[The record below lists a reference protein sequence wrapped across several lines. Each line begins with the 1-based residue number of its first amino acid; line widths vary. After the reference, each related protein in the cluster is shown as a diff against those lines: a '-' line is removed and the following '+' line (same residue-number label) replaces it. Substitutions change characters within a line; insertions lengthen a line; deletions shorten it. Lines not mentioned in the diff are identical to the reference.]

1 MKKELIATGK
11 TVDMAVAEG
20 CAQLGIAPSGVK
32 VTVLEEAKKG
42 FLGMGATPAKVQI
55 TYNVPAAETATEFLK
70 KLLSDMQLTN
80 TKLSVVEEDDEVRI
94 SISGEEAGVLIGHHG
109 DTLDS
114 LQYLTNLA
122 VNKKDGEDDE
132 RTYTRIIIDIEN
144 YRAKREETLR
154 NLARR
159 TADRVRRTKRS
170 VTLEPMSAQE
180 RRIIHS
186 EIQNIEGITTFS
198 VGQESNRKVVVSL
211 EKKTK
216 A

>member
-1 MKKELIATGK
+1 MKKEFIATGK
-11 TVDMAVAEG
+11 TVDMALAEG
-20 CAQLGIAPSGVK
+20 CAQMGIAPSSVK
-32 VTVLEEAKKG
+32 YTVLEEAKKG
-42 FLGMGATPAKVQI
+42 FLGMGATPAKVKI
-55 TYNVPAAETATEFLK
+55 TYTVPPVETATEFLK
-70 KLLSDMQLTN
+70 KLLENMQLDA
-80 TKLSVVEEDDEVRI
+80 KLSVSEGDDEVRI
-94 SISGEEAGVLIGHHG
+94 SISGEAAGVLIGHHG

-122 VNKKDGEDDE
+122 ANKKDGQDDE
-132 RTYTRIIIDIEN
+132 RPYTRIVIDIEN

-154 NLARR
+154 SLARR
-159 TADRVRRTKRS
+159 TAERVRRTKRS

-186 EIQNIEGITTFS
+186 EVQNIEGMTTFS
-198 VGQESNRKVVVSL
+198 VGQENNRKVVVSL

>member
-1 MKKELIATGK
+1 MKKEFIATGK

-20 CAQLGIAPSGVK
+20 CAQMGIAPSSVK
-32 VTVLEEAKKG
+32 YTVLEEAKKG
-42 FLGMGATPAKVQI
+42 FLGMGATPAKVKI
-55 TYNVPAAETATEFLK
+55 TYTIPPVETATEFLK
-70 KLLSDMQLTN
+70 KLLENMQLDA
-80 TKLSVVEEDDEVRI
+80 KLSVSEGDDEVRI
-94 SISGEEAGVLIGHHG
+94 SISGEAAGVLIGHHG

-122 VNKKDGEDDE
+122 ANKKDGQDDE
-132 RTYTRIIIDIEN
+132 RPYTRIVIDIEN
-144 YRAKREETLR
+144 YRSKREETLR

-159 TADRVRRTKRS
+159 TAERVRRTKRS

-186 EIQNIEGITTFS
+186 EVQNIEGMTTFS
-198 VGQESNRKVVVSL
+198 VGQENNRKVVVSL

>member
-1 MKKELIATGK
+1 MKKEFIATGK

-20 CAQLGIAPSGVK
+20 CAQMGIAPSSVK
-32 VTVLEEAKKG
+32 YTVLEEAKKG
-42 FLGMGATPAKVQI
+42 FLGMGATPAKVKI
-55 TYNVPAAETATEFLK
+55 TYTVPPVETATEFLK
-70 KLLSDMQLTN
+70 KLLENMQLDA
-80 TKLSVVEEDDEVRI
+80 KLSVSEGDDEVRI
-94 SISGEEAGVLIGHHG
+94 SISGEASGVLIGHHG

-122 VNKKDGEDDE
+122 ANKKDGQDDE
-132 RTYTRIIIDIEN
+132 RPYTRIVIDIEN

-154 NLARR
+154 SLARR
-159 TADRVRRTKRS
+159 TAERVRRTKRS

-186 EIQNIEGITTFS
+186 EVQNIEGMTTFS
-198 VGQESNRKVVVSL
+198 VGHENNRKVVVSL

>member
-1 MKKELIATGK
+1 MKKEFIATGK

-20 CAQLGIAPSGVK
+20 CAQMGIAPSSVK
-32 VTVLEEAKKG
+32 YTVLEEAKKG
-42 FLGMGATPAKVQI
+42 FLGMGATPAKVKI
-55 TYNVPAAETATEFLK
+55 TYTIPPVETATEFLK
-70 KLLSDMQLTN
+70 KLLENMQLDA
-80 TKLSVVEEDDEVRI
+80 KLSVSDGDDEVRI
-94 SISGEEAGVLIGHHG
+94 SISGEAAGVLIGHHG

-122 VNKKDGEDDE
+122 ANKKDGQDDE
-132 RTYTRIIIDIEN
+132 RPYTRIVIDIEN
-144 YRAKREETLR
+144 YRSKREETLR

-159 TADRVRRTKRS
+159 TAERVRRTKRS

-186 EIQNIEGITTFS
+186 EVQNIEGMTTFS
-198 VGQESNRKVVVSL
+198 VGQENNRKVVVSL

>member
-1 MKKELIATGK
+1 MKKEFIATGK

-20 CAQLGIAPSGVK
+20 CAQMGIAPSSVK
-32 VTVLEEAKKG
+32 YTVLEEAKKG
-42 FLGMGATPAKVQI
+42 FLGMGATPAKVKI
-55 TYNVPAAETATEFLK
+55 TYTIPPVETATEFLK
-70 KLLSDMQLTN
+70 KLLENMQLDA
-80 TKLSVVEEDDEVRI
+80 KLSVSEGDDEVRI
-94 SISGEEAGVLIGHHG
+94 SISGEAAGVLIGHHG

-122 VNKKDGEDDE
+122 ANKKDGQDDE
-132 RTYTRIIIDIEN
+132 RPYTRIVIDIEN
-144 YRAKREETLR
+144 YRSKREETLR

-159 TADRVRRTKRS
+159 TAERVRRTKRS

-186 EIQNIEGITTFS
+186 EVQNIEGMTTFS
-198 VGQESNRKVVVSL
+198 VGQENNRKVVVSL
-211 EKKTK
+211 EKKNK

>member
-1 MKKELIATGK
+1 MKKEFIATGK

-20 CAQLGIAPSGVK
+20 CAQMGIAPSSVK
-32 VTVLEEAKKG
+32 YTVLEEAKKG
-42 FLGMGATPAKVQI
+42 FLGMGATPAKVKI
-55 TYNVPAAETATEFLK
+55 TYTVPPVETATEFLK
-70 KLLSDMQLTN
+70 KLLENMQLDA
-80 TKLSVVEEDDEVRI
+80 KLSVSEGDDEVRI
-94 SISGEEAGVLIGHHG
+94 SISGEAAGVLIGHHG

-122 VNKKDGEDDE
+122 ANKKDGQDDE
-132 RTYTRIIIDIEN
+132 RPYTRIVIDIEN

-154 NLARR
+154 SLARR
-159 TADRVRRTKRS
+159 TAERVRRTKRS

-186 EIQNIEGITTFS
+186 EVQNIEGMTTFS
-198 VGQESNRKVVVSL
+198 VGQENNRKVVVSL